1 MNFLQIQE
9 FRVALERQDYIIEDL
24 IGEGLFA
31 RVHQGLRIGQCNEA
45 VAIRKL
51 KFVENSAF
59 SETRLLKEAEE
70 LLNLVHENIVK
81 TYSALLMEKGFVQ
94 EFCVK

>member
-24 IGEGLFA
+24 IGEGRFA
-31 RVHQGLRIGQCNEA
+31 RVYRGFKIGQCNEA

-51 KFVENSAF
+51 KFVENAAF
-59 SETRLLKEAEE
+59 SERRLLREAEE

-81 TYSALLMEKGFVQ
+81 TYGALLMEKGFVQ